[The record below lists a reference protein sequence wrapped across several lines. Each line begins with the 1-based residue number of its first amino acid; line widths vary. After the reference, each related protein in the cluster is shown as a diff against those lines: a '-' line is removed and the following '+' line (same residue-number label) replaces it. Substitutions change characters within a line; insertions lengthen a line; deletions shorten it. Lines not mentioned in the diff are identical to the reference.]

1 MLFLQLLLINREP
14 KHVVE
19 FEASDTN
26 GNVMIMELK
35 KIHNKFLITQ
45 RLMAYVKEK
54 GSNL

>member
-1 MLFLQLLLINREP
+1 MLFLQLLLINWEP

-35 KIHNKFLITQ
+35 KLHDKFSITQ
-45 RLMAYVKEK
+45 RLMAYVKDK
-54 GSNL
+54 RSTL